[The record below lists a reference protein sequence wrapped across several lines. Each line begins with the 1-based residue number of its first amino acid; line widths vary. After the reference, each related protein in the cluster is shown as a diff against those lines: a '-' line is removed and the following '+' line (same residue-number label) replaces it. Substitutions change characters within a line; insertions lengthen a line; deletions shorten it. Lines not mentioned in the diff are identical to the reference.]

1 MRTLLFS
8 LINKINDL
16 YACTWSTISF
26 IIQFNMFDISTKQ
39 KKRNWRNRIK
49 VWQSVTTE
57 ELISLFAL
65 QLMMRIILGKPP
77 KFWTELI
84 KLKVIK
90 HQKIKISHDVREE
103 ETSIL
108 LTVEAFF
115 SCKRLPVN
123 NNGTLK
129 VWGISNRWLRF
140 TFQIP
145 FAATTY

>member
-1 MRTLLFS
+1 
-8 LINKINDL
+8 
-16 YACTWSTISF
+16 
-26 IIQFNMFDISTKQ
+26 MFDISTT
-39 KKRNWRNRIK
+39 KKKKLKESDKSMTICNNWRAYKLVCLATKDVYYI
-49 VWQSVTTE
+49 
-57 ELISLFAL
+57 
-65 QLMMRIILGKPP
+65 GKPP

-84 KLKVIK
+84 KLKAIK
-90 HQKIKISHDVREE
+90 HQKVKISHDVREE

-108 LTVEAFF
+108 LTVQAFF

-129 VWGISNRWLRF
+129 VWGIRNRWLRF

>member
-1 MRTLLFS
+1 MIYTHAPGRLSVLSFS
-8 LINKINDL
+8 LTCLI
-16 YACTWSTISF
+16 Y
-26 IIQFNMFDISTKQ
+26 QQQ

-57 ELISLFAL
+57 ELISFFAL

-84 KLKVIK
+84 KLKAIK
-90 HQKIKISHDVREE
+90 HQKVKISHDVREE

>member
-1 MRTLLFS
+1 MIYSHAPGRLSVLSFS
-8 LINKINDL
+8 LTCLI
-16 YACTWSTISF
+16 Y
-26 IIQFNMFDISTKQ
+26 Q
-39 KKRNWRNRIK
+39 KKKNWRNRIK

-84 KLKVIK
+84 KLKLIKLKLIK
-90 HQKIKISHDVREE
+90 HQKNKISHDVGEE

-108 LTVEAFF
+108 LTLEAFC
-115 SCKRLPVN
+115 SCKRLPVKN
-123 NNGTLK
+123 KGTLK
-129 VWGISNRWLRF
+129 VRGISNRWLRF

>member
-1 MRTLLFS
+1 
-8 LINKINDL
+8 
-16 YACTWSTISF
+16 
-26 IIQFNMFDISTKQ
+26 MFDIS
-39 KKRNWRNRIK
+39 KKKNWRNRIK

-84 KLKVIK
+84 KLKLIKLKLIK
-90 HQKIKISHDVREE
+90 HQKNKISHDVGEE

-108 LTVEAFF
+108 LTLEAFC
-115 SCKRLPVN
+115 SCKRLPVKN
-123 NNGTLK
+123 KGTLK
-129 VWGISNRWLRF
+129 VRGISNRWLRF

>member
-1 MRTLLFS
+1 MIYSHAPGRLSVLSFS
-8 LINKINDL
+8 LTCLI
-16 YACTWSTISF
+16 Y
-26 IIQFNMFDISTKQ
+26 Q
-39 KKRNWRNRIK
+39 KKNWRNRIK

-84 KLKVIK
+84 KLKLIKLKLIK
-90 HQKIKISHDVREE
+90 HQKNKISHDVGEE

-108 LTVEAFF
+108 LTLEAFC
-115 SCKRLPVN
+115 SCKRLPVKN
-123 NNGTLK
+123 KGTLK
-129 VWGISNRWLRF
+129 VRGISNRWLRF